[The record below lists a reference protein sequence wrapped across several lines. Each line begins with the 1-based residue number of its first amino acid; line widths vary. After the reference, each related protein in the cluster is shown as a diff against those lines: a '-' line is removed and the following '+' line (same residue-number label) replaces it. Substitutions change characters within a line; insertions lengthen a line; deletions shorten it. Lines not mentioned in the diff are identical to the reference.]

1 MKKIRVMSDRLA
13 ARLADRI
20 NLYIYER
27 YGEVLYEED
36 IK

>member
-1 MKKIRVMSDRLA
+1 MKKIRVMRDRIA
-13 ARLADRI
+13 SRLADRI

-27 YGEVLYEED
+27 YGEVRYEED